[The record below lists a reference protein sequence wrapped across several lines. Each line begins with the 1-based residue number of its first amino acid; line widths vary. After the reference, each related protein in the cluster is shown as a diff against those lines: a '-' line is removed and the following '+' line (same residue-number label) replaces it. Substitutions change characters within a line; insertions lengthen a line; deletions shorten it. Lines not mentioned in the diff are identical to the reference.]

1 MFLLFPCATWIKWWG
16 GRGRKDEDDDEL
28 KESDQKITG
37 TGIKN
42 DVKVEIVKP
51 NTDNTKQIG
60 EENFGVKLEE
70 DEVVEIVDLIEA
82 EAKKEET
89 VEEENVEAK
98 KETVEAENIEE
109 EN

>member
-60 EENFGVKLEE
+60 EENVGVKLEE
-70 DEVVEIVDLIEA
+70 D